1 MIQINNN
8 MIFSFHFVDTNQ
20 TQKQIGK
27 KRFHSLNSI
36 LDFVSTIEW
45 LESERNRD
53 NGFGRLIDQFSNSLE
68 FFSCCAQK

>member
-36 LDFVSTIEW
+36 LA
-45 LESERNRD
+45 
-53 NGFGRLIDQFSNSLE
+53 GFCLNNWMIGIGE
-68 FFSCCAQK
+68 K